1 MPASKKSIKDS
12 AFAACEDGFLAGFL
26 QRWFSPACQHWLD
39 AEIGM
44 MIKLVTFRSA
54 LRLNG

>member
-1 MPASKKSIKDS
+1 MSIKDS
-12 AFAACEDGFLAGFL
+12 GFAACGGGFLAEVL
-26 QRWFSPACQHWLD
+26 QRFVSPACHQQPH
-39 AEIGM
+39 AEMIM

>member
-1 MPASKKSIKDS
+1 MSIKDS
-12 AFAACEDGFLAGFL
+12 AFAAWRGAVSANVL
-26 QRWFSPACQHWLD
+26 QRQADDSTPKSEN
-39 AEIGM
+39 AEVIM